1 MARPKRHMRMF
12 RPLPVA
18 IGLRYLRA
26 KRRNG
31 FISFISLASILGIAL
46 GVTVLITTLAVMSGF
61 QKEIRDR
68 LLQMSAHATV
78 SADGEPMTDWQH
90 AVDVAMKDP
99 RVVGAAPYI
108 EIQGM
113 LAGPRVQGAV
123 VQGVDPAL
131 EPKVSVLG
139 EKMQK
144 GSLDSLQPGEFNILL
159 GKELALWIGVDVGDS
174 VVATLAE
181 IQGTPAGAM
190 PRTKRFKVSGIF
202 EAGSNEVDRGV
213 AFVNMSDLERV
224 LRTEGATGVRLKLHD
239 MDQAYTVARDLA
251 LNLDGY
257 YRVMDWTQQNAN
269 LYHSLR
275 MEKTVMGILLSLI
288 ILMGAFTLVNSQ
300 VMLVTDKQADIA
312 ILRTL
317 GLTPGGVMQV
327 FMVQGTLIGV
337 IGTVLGAIGGVTL
350 TLNLERILDGIEK
363 LFNITL
369 LPEDVYYITG
379 LPTDMQAWDV
389 TVTLLTA
396 LLMSFLATLYPA
408 WRAARTQPAE
418 ALRYE

>member
-1 MARPKRHMRMF
+1 MF
-12 RPLPVA
+12 KPLPVA

-31 FISFISLASILGIAL
+31 FISFISMASILGIAL
-46 GVTVLITTLAVMSGF
+46 GVMVLITTLAVMSGF

-78 SADGEPMTDWQH
+78 SADGEPMANWQH
-90 AVDVAMKDP
+90 AVDVATKDP
-99 RVVGAAPYI
+99 RVAGAAPYI

-113 LAGPRVQGAV
+113 LSGLRVQGAII
-123 VQGVDPAL
+123 QGVDPAQ
-131 EPKVSVLG
+131 ESKVSVLA
-139 EKMQK
+139 EKMTK
-144 GSLDSLQPGEFNILL
+144 GKLDSLQPGEFNMVV
-159 GKELALWIGVDVGDS
+159 GKELAIWLGVDVGDS

-181 IQGTPAGAM
+181 VQGTPMGAM
-190 PRTKRFKVSGIF
+190 PRVKRFKVSGIF

-213 AFVNMSDLERV
+213 AFTNMQDMERV
-224 LRTEGATGVRLKLHD
+224 LRMDGVTGVRLKMHD

-251 LNLDGY
+251 VNLNGY
-257 YRVMDWTQQNAN
+257 YRVSDWTQENAN

-288 ILMGAFTLVNSQ
+288 VAMGAFNLVSSQ

-337 IGTVLGAIGGVTL
+337 FGTIVGVISGITL
-350 TLNLERILDGIEK
+350 TLNLERILGLIETI
-363 LFNITL
+363 FNIKL

-379 LPTDMQAWDV
+379 LPTDMQTGDIV
-389 TVTLLTA
+389 VITIVA
-396 LLMSFLATLYPA
+396 LLMSFAATIYPA

>member
-1 MARPKRHMRMF
+1 MF
-12 RPLPVA
+12 KPLPVA

-31 FISFISLASILGIAL
+31 FISFISMASILGIAL
-46 GVTVLITTLAVMSGF
+46 GVMVLITTLAVMSGF

-78 SADGEPMTDWQH
+78 SADGEPMANWQH
-90 AVDVAMKDP
+90 AIDVATKDP
-99 RVVGAAPYI
+99 RVAGAAPYI

-113 LAGPRVQGAV
+113 LSGLRVQGAII
-123 VQGVDPAL
+123 QGVDPAQ
-131 EPKVSVLG
+131 ESKVSVLA
-139 EKMQK
+139 EKMTK
-144 GSLDSLQPGEFNILL
+144 GKLDSLQPGEFNMVV
-159 GKELALWIGVDVGDS
+159 GKELAIWLGVDVGDS

-181 IQGTPAGAM
+181 VQGTPMGAM
-190 PRTKRFKVSGIF
+190 PRVKRFKVSGIF

-213 AFVNMSDLERV
+213 AFTNMQDMERV
-224 LRTEGATGVRLKLHD
+224 LRMDGVTGVRLKMHD

-251 LNLDGY
+251 VNLNGY
-257 YRVMDWTQQNAN
+257 YRVSDWTQENAN

-288 ILMGAFTLVNSQ
+288 VAMGAFNLVSSQ

-337 IGTVLGAIGGVTL
+337 FGTIVGVISGITL
-350 TLNLERILDGIEK
+350 TLNLERILGLIETI
-363 LFNITL
+363 FNIKL
-369 LPEDVYYITG
+369 LPEDMCTTSPG
-379 LPTDMQAWDV
+379 CRPTCRP
-389 TVTLLTA
+389 
-396 LLMSFLATLYPA
+396 ATS
-408 WRAARTQPAE
+408 W
-418 ALRYE
+418 

>member
-1 MARPKRHMRMF
+1 MAPLHRHTRMF

-31 FISFISLASILGIAL
+31 FISFISMASILGIAL

-78 SADGEPMTDWQH
+78 SADGEPMGNWQH
-90 AVDVAMKDP
+90 AVDVAMRDP
-99 RVVGAAPYI
+99 RVAGAAPYI

-113 LAGPRVQGAV
+113 LAGPRVQGAI

-159 GKELALWIGVDVGDS
+159 GKELAVWLGVDVGDS

-181 IQGTPAGAM
+181 IQGTPVGAM
-190 PRTKRFKVSGIF
+190 ARTKRFKVSGIF

-213 AFVNMSDLERV
+213 AFVNMQDLERV
-224 LRTEGATGVRLKLHD
+224 LRVDGVTGVRLKLHD

-251 LNLDGY
+251 LNLEGY
-257 YRVMDWTQQNAN
+257 YRVSDWTQENAN

-288 ILMGAFTLVNSQ
+288 VAMGAFNLVSSQ

-327 FMVQGTLIGV
+327 FMVQGSLIGLMGTVAGV
-337 IGTVLGAIGGVTL
+337 IGGISL
-350 TLNLERILDGIEK
+350 TLNLERILGLIESAFDIK
-363 LFNITL
+363 L

-379 LPTDMQAWDV
+379 LPTDMQTGDIVVITAV
-389 TVTLLTA
+389 A

>member
-1 MARPKRHMRMF
+1 M
-12 RPLPVA
+12 
-18 IGLRYLRA
+18 
-26 KRRNG
+26 
-31 FISFISLASILGIAL
+31 
-46 GVTVLITTLAVMSGF
+46 VLITTLAVMSGF

-78 SADGEPMTDWQH
+78 SADGEPMANWQH
-90 AVDVAMKDP
+90 AIDVATKDP
-99 RVVGAAPYI
+99 RVAGAAPYI

-113 LAGPRVQGAV
+113 LSGLRVQGAII
-123 VQGVDPAL
+123 QGVDPAQ
-131 EPKVSVLG
+131 ESKVSVLA
-139 EKMQK
+139 EKMTK
-144 GSLDSLQPGEFNILL
+144 GKLDSLQPGEFNMVV
-159 GKELALWIGVDVGDS
+159 GKELAIWLGVEVGDS

-181 IQGTPAGAM
+181 VQGTPMGAM
-190 PRTKRFKVSGIF
+190 PRVKRFKVSGIF

-213 AFVNMSDLERV
+213 AFTNMQDMERV
-224 LRTEGATGVRLKLHD
+224 LRMDGVTGVRLKMHD

-251 LNLDGY
+251 VNLNGY
-257 YRVMDWTQQNAN
+257 YRVSDWTQENAN

-288 ILMGAFTLVNSQ
+288 VAMGAFNLVSSQ

-337 IGTVLGAIGGVTL
+337 FGTLVGVISGITL
-350 TLNLERILDGIEK
+350 TLNLERILGLIESI
-363 LFNITL
+363 FNIKL

-379 LPTDMQAWDV
+379 LPTDMQTGDIV
-389 TVTLLTA
+389 VITVVA
-396 LLMSFLATLYPA
+396 LLMSFAATLYPA